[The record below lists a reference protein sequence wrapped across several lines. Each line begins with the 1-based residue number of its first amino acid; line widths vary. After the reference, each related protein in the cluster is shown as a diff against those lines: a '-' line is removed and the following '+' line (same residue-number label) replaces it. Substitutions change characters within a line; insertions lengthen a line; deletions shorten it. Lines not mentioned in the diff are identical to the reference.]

1 MGHYLVFLFSKLK
14 PFCSTTKARL
24 LFLLLFPVTIFAQQ
38 SEISGTVLDQNN
50 APISFVTVLAHQLAT
65 AKGSAAA
72 PDFVIGTTTDDLG
85 NFTLENLDHANYTLH
100 FSFIGFQRQTK
111 NITLPTNTTLG
122 AIILLESSQML
133 DQAVI
138 TLKKPTIQKAPGR
151 LVFNIEN
158 TSVATGSALDVL
170 KKTPGVVV
178 SQQGVYV
185 KNNGPVI
192 YVNNKRVY
200 LSVEETLSLLESTNA
215 SILKSVEVITN
226 PSSKY
231 DADATTVINL
241 NTTKAVAVGYKGS
254 TSTTYEQSVY
264 AKYNIATTQFY
275 KNKWLNSY
283 ASYSYAPRKE
293 FKEDQNN
300 TRFFAPDEITTS
312 GYRDSYFTRETRSNS
327 HQANV
332 VLDITASQQ
341 HTFGLSASVF
351 VSPNKVFNNQAL
363 SYNTSNTRQ
372 LDSTF
377 TTMGNSIRNTSN
389 IALNASHT
397 WKIDNNGAQ
406 IASQANYITYSADRS
421 QNVQTNYFLPTG
433 ELTRSNDFTTKSAQD
448 SAIITGQIDLSTP
461 LTQGALDWGLKFSNI
476 KISSAQDFF
485 NQTDQAAVLDQSLSD
500 AFDYQENIF
509 AAYFNIARDWDLLS
523 LEMGLRAEQ
532 TDVWGTSKNAGQVN
546 TQYYFELF
554 PKMSLLYSANQN
566 NSFGMGY
573 SRSITRPSY
582 ESLNPFRYFINEN
595 NYTDGNPNLVPEIDS
610 KYTLSYTYKNTW
622 FLEAYYWHIKNPLE
636 ELRYQDNTTRVLQN
650 LESNLLKGY
659 QYSLDLTYA
668 KSVSSW
674 WYLQVVTSGFFIE
687 NEFLALQ
694 SAQQTALANTYG
706 FYGQIYSGLVLSEQA
721 NITSDITM
729 LYISNLIFGSYTY
742 KNQFN
747 LSASIRKK
755 IWNKKASITIGVD
768 DIFNTNNI
776 PVASRYANQ
785 DNSYFARAESRLFR
799 VGFTYNFGNS
809 KLQDNNRQINTKES
823 DRLN

>member
-111 NITLPTNTTLG
+111 NITLTTNTTLG

-185 KNNGPVI
+185 KNNSPVI

-421 QNVQTNYFLPTG
+421 QNVQTNYFLPAG
-433 ELTRSNDFTTKSAQD
+433 EQTRSNDFTTKSAQD

>member
-1 MGHYLVFLFSKLK
+1 MRHNLVFLFSNLK
-14 PFCSTTKARL
+14 RFSSTIKAGL
-24 LFLLLFPVTIFAQQ
+24 LFLLLFPITIFAQQ
-38 SEISGTVLDQNN
+38 SEISGTVLDQNK
-50 APISFVTVLAHQLAT
+50 APISFVTVLVHKLGADP
-65 AKGSAAA
+65 GSAT
-72 PDFVIGTTTDDLG
+72 DIVSTKGTTTDDLG
-85 NFTLENLDHANYTLH
+85 NFTLENLDHATYRLH
-100 FSFIGFQRQTK
+100 FSFIGFQTKTK
-111 NITLPTNTTLG
+111 NITLTTNTSVG

-138 TLKKPTIQKAPGR
+138 TIKRPTIQKAPGR
-151 LVFNIEN
+151 LVFNVEN
-158 TSVATGSALDVL
+158 TSVASGSALDVL

-178 SQQGVYV
+178 SQQGISV
-185 KNNGPVI
+185 KNNSPVI

-200 LSVEETLSLLESTNA
+200 LSGEETLSLLESTNA
-215 SILKSVEVITN
+215 SLIKSVEVITN

-231 DADATTVINL
+231 DADATTVLKI
-241 NTTKAVAVGYKGS
+241 NTTRAVAVGYKGS
-254 TSTTYEQSVY
+254 VSGAYQQAVY
-264 AKYNIATTQFY
+264 AKYNLATAHFY
-275 KNKWLNSY
+275 KNKWLTSY
-283 ASYSYAPRKE
+283 ANYSYAPRKE

-341 HTFGLSASVF
+341 HAFGLSASVF

-377 TTMGNSIRNTSN
+377 TTMGNSVRNTSN
-389 IALNASHT
+389 IALNANHT
-397 WKIDNNGAQ
+397 WKIDDNGAQ
-406 IASQANYITYSADRS
+406 IVSQANYITYSADRS
-421 QNVQTNYFLPTG
+421 QNVQTNYFLPNG
-433 ELTRSNDFTTKSAQD
+433 EQTRSNDFTTKGNQD

-461 LTQGALDWGLKFSNI
+461 LTQGALDWGLKFSDI

-485 NQTDQAAVLDQSLSD
+485 NQTDQSPVLDQSLSD

-509 AAYFNIARDWDLLS
+509 AAYFNIAREWELWS

-532 TDVWGTSKNAGQVN
+532 TDVRGTSKNAGQVN
-546 TQYYFELF
+546 SQYYFELF
-554 PKMSLLYSANQN
+554 PKMALLYSANQN

-747 LSASIRKK
+747 LSASVRKK

-809 KLQDNNRQINTKES
+809 KLQDNNRKINTKES

>member
-1 MGHYLVFLFSKLK
+1 MRHNLVFLFLNLK
-14 PFCSTTKARL
+14 RLFSAIKAAV
-24 LFLLLFPVTIFAQQ
+24 LFLLLFPITCFGQQ
-38 SEISGTVLDQNN
+38 SQVSGTVLDKNN
-50 APISFVTVLAHQLAT
+50 APISFVTVLANKVSED
-65 AKGSAAA
+65 KGASGAV
-72 PDFVIGTTTDDLG
+72 FERGTTTDDLG
-85 NFTLENLDHANYTLH
+85 NFTLENLEHANYTLH
-100 FSFIGFQRQTK
+100 FSFIGFQTQTK
-111 NITLPTNTTLG
+111 NITLTTNTSVE

-138 TLKKPTIQKAPGR
+138 TLKRPTIQKAPGR

-178 SQQGVYV
+178 SQQGISV
-185 KNNGPVI
+185 KNNNPVI

-200 LSVEETLSLLESTNA
+200 LSGEETLSLLQSTNA

-275 KNKWLNSY
+275 KNKCLTSY
-283 ASYSYAPRKE
+283 ANYSYAPRKE

-341 HTFGLSASVF
+341 HTFGVSASVF
-351 VSPNKVFNNQAL
+351 ISPDKVFNNQAL

-377 TTMGNSIRNTSN
+377 TTMGNSVRNTSN
-389 IALNASHT
+389 IALNANHT
-397 WKIDNNGAQ
+397 WKIDNSGAQ
-406 IASQANYITYSADRS
+406 IVSQANYITYSADRS

-433 ELTRSNDFTTKSAQD
+433 EQTRSNDFTTKGKQD
-448 SAIITGQIDLSTP
+448 STIITGQIDLSTP
-461 LTQGALDWGLKFSNI
+461 LTQGALDWGLKFSDI

-500 AFDYQENIF
+500 EFTYQENIF
-509 AAYFNIARDWDLLS
+509 AAYLNIAREWDLWS

-532 TDVWGTSKNAGQVN
+532 TDVRGISKNAGQVN
-546 TQYYFELF
+546 SQYYFELF

-566 NSFGMGY
+566 NSFGMSY

-610 KYTLSYTYKNTW
+610 KYTLSYTYKDTW

-636 ELRYQDNTTRVLQN
+636 ELRYQDNTTRILQN

-668 KSVSSW
+668 KSVTPW

-747 LSASIRKK
+747 LSASVRKK
-755 IWNKKASITIGVD
+755 IWDKKASITIGVD

-809 KLQDNNRQINTKES
+809 KLQDNNREINTKES

>member
-111 NITLPTNTTLG
+111 NITLTTNTTLG

-138 TLKKPTIQKAPGR
+138 TLKKPTIQKVPGR

-185 KNNGPVI
+185 KNNSPVI

-421 QNVQTNYFLPTG
+421 QNVQTNYFLPAG
-433 ELTRSNDFTTKSAQD
+433 EQTRSNDFTTKSAQD

>member
-111 NITLPTNTTLG
+111 NITLTTNTTLG

-178 SQQGVYV
+178 SQQGVSV
-185 KNNGPVI
+185 KNNSPVI

-421 QNVQTNYFLPTG
+421 QNVQTNYFLPAG
-433 ELTRSNDFTTKSAQD
+433 EQTRSNDFTTKSAQD

>member
-178 SQQGVYV
+178 SQQGVSV